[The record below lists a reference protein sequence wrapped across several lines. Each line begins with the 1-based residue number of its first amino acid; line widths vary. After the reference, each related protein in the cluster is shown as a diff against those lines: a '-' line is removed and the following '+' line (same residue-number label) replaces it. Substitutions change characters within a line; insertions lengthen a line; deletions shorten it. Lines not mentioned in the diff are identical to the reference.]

1 MTSTIGRV
9 LRDRDAG
16 LYLGAVVVSG
26 FGTSALWLVSGIWV
40 KELTGSDGLA
50 ALCQLAL
57 WAPTLAGPPLGT
69 LADRTRRKPLLV
81 TVNLTLGVLLLS
93 LFAVD
98 SAGRLWILF
107 ALLLVYGACGVVTD
121 AAEAALVPAAVG
133 KELLGDFNGL
143 RMSANE
149 GMKLVA
155 PLAGAG
161 LFTAYGGAR
170 VALLDAVTFVLAAG
184 MYALLRVREAA
195 PVRERA
201 SLRART
207 AEGARYLWGHERL
220 RPVVVAGGLT
230 MLTSGI
236 SGATVYAIVE
246 RLGHSPAYTGVLYVV
261 QGAGSVAVGVA
272 SGALLRRFG
281 AWRFGGAGIALTGV
295 SAVLSALPSDAAVL
309 AGSFANGVGLPCVLI
324 AGLTAVQRETPDALL
339 GRAAATANTLM
350 FAPTALG
357 IAAGA
362 ALVESVDIRVLLP
375 VLAGARLLIAAP
387 LLLGRRVR
395 VTSRRP
401 SA

>member
-9 LRDRDAG
+9 LRDRNAG

-26 FGTSALWLVSGIWV
+26 FGTSALWLASGIWV

-57 WAPTLAGPPLGT
+57 WAPTLVGPLLGT

-81 TVNLTLGVLLLS
+81 GANLALGALLLS

-98 SAGRLWILF
+98 SAGRLWVLF
-107 ALLLVYGACGVVTD
+107 AVLLVYGACGVVTD
-121 AAEAALVPAAVG
+121 AAEAALVPTAVG

-161 LFTAYGGAR
+161 LFAAYGGAR

-195 PVRERA
+195 PVREHA

-207 AEGARYLWGHERL
+207 AEGARYLWRHERL
-220 RPVVVAGGLT
+220 RPLVVAGGLT
-230 MLTSGI
+230 MLTSGV
-236 SGATVYAIVE
+236 SGATVYAVVE
-246 RLGHSPAYTGVLYVV
+246 GLGHSPAYTGVLYVV

-272 SGALLRRFG
+272 SGALMRRFG
-281 AWRFGGAGIALTGV
+281 TWRFGGAGIALTGV
-295 SAVLSALPSDAAVL
+295 AAALTALPGDAAVL
-309 AGSFANGVGLPCVLI
+309 AGSLANGVGLPCVLI

-339 GRAAATANTLM
+339 GRVAATANTLM
-350 FAPTALG
+350 FTPTAVG

-387 LLLGRRVR
+387 LLFGARGR

>member
-9 LRDRDAG
+9 LRDRNAG

-26 FGTSALWLVSGIWV
+26 FGTSALWLASGIWV

-50 ALCQLAL
+50 ALCQFAL
-57 WAPTLAGPPLGT
+57 WAPTLVGPLLGT
-69 LADRTRRKPLLV
+69 LADRTRRRPLLV
-81 TVNLTLGVLLLS
+81 AANLALGALLLS

-98 SAGRLWILF
+98 TAGRLWILF
-107 ALLLVYGACGVVTD
+107 AVLVLYGACGVVTD
-121 AAEAALVPAAVG
+121 AAEAALVAAAVD

-161 LFTAYGGAR
+161 LFAAYGGAR

-184 MYALLRVREAA
+184 MFALLRVWESA
-195 PVRERA
+195 PVPDRA

-207 AEGARYLWGHERL
+207 AEGTRHLWGHERL
-220 RPVVVAGGLT
+220 RPLVMAGGLT
-230 MLTSGI
+230 MLSSGI
-236 SGATVYAIVE
+236 SGATVFAIVE
-246 RLGHSPAYTGVLYVV
+246 GLGRPPSYTGVLYVA

-272 SGALLRRFG
+272 SGALMRRFG
-281 AWRFGGAGIALTGV
+281 ARRFAGAGVALTAASLLL
-295 SAVLSALPSDAAVL
+295 SAVPYDAAAL
-309 AGSFANGVGLPCVLI
+309 LGSLTNGIGLPCVLI
-324 AGLTAVQRETPDALL
+324 AGLTAVQRETPDALV
-339 GRAAATANTLM
+339 GRVAATAGTLM
-350 FAPTALG
+350 FTPTAIG

-362 ALVESVDIRVLLP
+362 ALVESVDYRVLLT

-387 LLLGRRVR
+387 LL
-395 VTSRRP
+395 RRP
-401 SA
+401 RKRAASRSPSA